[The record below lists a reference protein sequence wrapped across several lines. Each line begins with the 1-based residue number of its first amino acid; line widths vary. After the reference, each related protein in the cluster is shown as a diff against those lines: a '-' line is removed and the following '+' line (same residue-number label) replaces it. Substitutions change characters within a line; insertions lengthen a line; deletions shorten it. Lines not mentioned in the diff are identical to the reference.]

1 MLLQAVQ
8 HCASQKWIVIY
19 IPRAV
24 GTVNSTT
31 PYAYDIR
38 TQTYFQPAFTFQIL
52 QRMLT
57 VNAEAL
63 SSVRLQQNLVL
74 EKQEVP
80 TGTSLADLI
89 GIAISERSRTV
100 AQSPLILETV
110 MRTLEK
116 QTM

>member
-8 HCASQKWIVIY
+8 HCTSQKWIVIY

-24 GTVNSTT
+24 GIVNSTT

-38 TQTYFQPAFTFQIL
+38 TQTYLQPAFAFQTL

-57 VNAEAL
+57 VNAEPL
-63 SSVRLQQNLVL
+63 GSIQLQENLVL

-80 TGTSLADLI
+80 AGTSLVDLI
-89 GIAISERSRTV
+89 GIAISERSRTM

-110 MRTLEK
+110 MKTLEK